1 MIDSLTYVPRDESAM
16 PWAAKVERF
25 KSDPRID
32 FKPGLNIV
40 FGANGA
46 GKSTVAQLLATA
58 LAAAQGGVSTV
69 TSTWLQSVFDFRSKL
84 TLPCEVVHD
93 GQPIMFFDARAKE
106 GIIGGSF
113 DDDFF
118 NMGIANTMARGSA
131 GQLVYQRIERML
143 GVLLKKDT
151 VAPAPA
157 PAPEPVVKPAARG
170 KSFKDFERKG
180 GFRSLVPTG
189 FPAEIAWQVPR
200 AVKGHGAFNQRTTL
214 AEELLRAKRP
224 LGPKTLIFD
233 EPESGFSLPWQA
245 NLWGNIFAEI
255 DPEQFQVIVV
265 THCPFALDIPGAHY
279 IEMTPGYLAECLTA
293 TRTLMNRLSPK
304 ERDQ

>member
-1 MIDSLTYVPRDESAM
+1 MIDCLTYVPRDESAM

-25 KSDPRID
+25 KRDPHIE
-32 FKPGLNIV
+32 FKAGLNIV

-69 TSTWLQSVFDFRSKL
+69 TSSWLQAVSDFRSKL

-106 GIIGGSF
+106 GVIGGSF

-118 NMGIANTMARGSA
+118 NVGLANTMARGSA

-143 GVLLKKDT
+143 GVLLET
-151 VAPAPA
+151 AAAA
-157 PAPEPVVKPAARG
+157 PAPEEPASRPVRRG
-170 KSFKDFERKG
+170 KSLKDLERKG

-200 AVKGHGAFNQRTTL
+200 AVKGHNALNERTAL

-245 NLWGNIFAEI
+245 GLWSNIFAKV

-265 THCPFALDIPGAHY
+265 THSPFALDIPGAHY
-279 IEMTPGYLAECLTA
+279 IEMTPGYRADCLTA
-293 TRTLMNRLSPK
+293 ARTLLTRFMSK
-304 ERDQ
+304 ESAK

>member
-25 KSDPRID
+25 NSDPRIE
-32 FKPGLNIV
+32 FKAGLNIV

-46 GKSTVAQLLATA
+46 GKSTVAQLLAIA
-58 LAAAQGGVSTV
+58 LAASQGGVSTV
-69 TSTWLQSVFDFRSKL
+69 TSSWLQAVSDFRGKL

-143 GVLLKKDT
+143 GVLLKKDAADP
-151 VAPAPA
+151 VPASA
-157 PAPEPVVKPAARG
+157 EPAAQPVRRG

-189 FPAEIAWQVPR
+189 FPKEIAWQVPR
-200 AVKGHGAFNQRTTL
+200 TVKGHGAFNERTAL
-214 AEELLRAKRP
+214 ADELLRAKRP

-245 NLWGNIFAEI
+245 NLWSNIFAKI

-265 THCPFALDIPGAHY
+265 THSPFALDIPGAHY
-279 IEMTPGYLAECLTA
+279 IEMTPGYLADCVTA
-293 TRTLMNRLSPK
+293 TRTLMTRLSPK
-304 ERDQ
+304 ESAK

>member
-1 MIDSLTYVPRDESAM
+1 MIDSLTYVARDESAI
-16 PWAAKVERF
+16 PWASNLERF
-25 KSDPRID
+25 KSDPRIE

-40 FGANGA
+40 FGANGS
-46 GKSTVAQLLATA
+46 GKSTVAQMLATS

-69 TSTWLQSVFDFRSKL
+69 TSSWLQDVLGFRGNEPK
-84 TLPCEVVHD
+84 LPCEVVHD
-93 GQPIMFFDARAKE
+93 GQPILFFDARAKE

-118 NMGIANTMARGSA
+118 SLGIANTMARGST
-131 GQLVYQRIERML
+131 GQLGYQRLERL
-143 GVLLKKDT
+143 LQVLLKKDT
-151 VAPAPA
+151 PAPA
-157 PAPEPVVKPAARG
+157 AAQEQPAAKPARG
-170 KSFKDFERKG
+170 GRSLKDLERKG

-200 AVKGHGAFNQRTTL
+200 KVAGHGSFNERVAQ

-245 NLWGNIFAEI
+245 GLWTNIFAKI
-255 DPEQFQVIVV
+255 DPEQFQAIVV
-265 THCPFALDIPGAHY
+265 THSPFALDIPGAHY
-279 IEMTPGYLAECLTA
+279 IEMTPGYLADCLMA
-293 TRTLMNRLSPK
+293 TRTLTTRLSPK
-304 ERDQ
+304 ESAQ

>member
-1 MIDSLTYVPRDESAM
+1 MIDSLTYVPRDESAL
-16 PWAAKVERF
+16 PWAAQVERF
-25 KSDPRID
+25 KSDPRIE
-32 FKPGLNIV
+32 FKAGLNIV

-58 LAAAQGGVSTV
+58 LAASQGGASTV
-69 TSTWLQSVFDFRSKL
+69 TSSWLQAISDFRGKL

-93 GQPIMFFDARAKE
+93 GQPLMFFDARAKE

-118 NMGIANTMARGSA
+118 HMGLANTLARGSA

-143 GVLLKKDT
+143 GVLLET
-151 VAPAPA
+151 EAAA
-157 PAPEPVVKPAARG
+157 PAPEEPASRPARRG
-170 KSFKDFERKG
+170 KSLKDLERKG

-189 FPAEIAWQVPR
+189 FPAEIVWQVPR
-200 AVKGHGAFNQRTTL
+200 AVKGHSAFNERTAL

-245 NLWGNIFAEI
+245 GLWSNIFAKI
-255 DPEQFQVIVV
+255 DSEQFQVIVV
-265 THCPFALDIPGAHY
+265 THSPFALDIPGAHY
-279 IEMTPGYLAECLTA
+279 IEMTPGYLSDCVTA
-293 TRTLMNRLSPK
+293 TRTLTTRLSPK
-304 ERDQ
+304 ECAK

>member
-1 MIDSLTYVPRDESAM
+1 MIDSLTYVPRAESAM

-25 KSDPRID
+25 QRHPVIE

-143 GVLLKKDT
+143 GVLLKT
-151 VAPAPA
+151 GAEAPAPA
-157 PAPEPVVKPAARG
+157 EPAAQPARRG

-200 AVKGHGAFNQRTTL
+200 AVKGHGAFNERTAL

-245 NLWGNIFAEI
+245 GLWSNIFAKV

-265 THCPFALDIPGAHY
+265 THSPFALDIPGAHY
-279 IEMTPGYLAECLTA
+279 IEMTPGYLADCLNA

-304 ERDQ
+304 ETTL